1 MALPTHFL
9 TLLYLSNWISFL
21 THTLEMEILEI
32 LFAIVTCSLFCCLW
46 WTHKSTTSRRQK
58 TLPPG
63 PPGWPIVG
71 NLFQVILQKRQFMH
85 VVGDLRK
92 KYGPIFTLQM
102 GQRTLVIVTSSD
114 LIHEALVQK
123 GSNFASRPPDS
134 PIRLLFSVGKCAINS
149 AEYGPLWRT
158 LRRNFVTELINPTRI
173 RQCSW
178 IRKWAIEEHM
188 KTLESENSQH
198 GFIEVMN
205 TCRLTICSILICLCF
220 GARFSKEKLKNIE
233 SIVKDVMIISMP
245 KLPDLLPVLLPLFR
259 RQLVAAKELRKRQ
272 MECMVPIIRARREF
286 LEKSEDNM
294 KTPTVNDLKVDD
306 LEMVSPP
313 GAAYID
319 SLYNLQPP
327 SRGMLGEEELVTL
340 VTEVILAGTDTSAT
354 TIEWAMFH
362 LVTNQEIQEKLYK
375 EIVGKV
381 GVNGVIEESDVEN
394 MEYLDAVVKETFRR
408 RPPGHFTLSH
418 AATQPTE
425 LGGYVIP
432 TGVNVEFYTAWLTQ
446 DPDAWE
452 DPEEFRPE
460 RFLEG
465 GEGASVDITGMKGV
479 KMLPFGT
486 GRRICPAWSL
496 GTLHVNMLLAR
507 MVHTFKWVPVPGNPP
522 DPTETFAFTVVM
534 KNPLKATILRRD
546 IS

>member
-1 MALPTHFL
+1 MENFEIFL
-9 TLLYLSNWISFL
+9 
-21 THTLEMEILEI
+21 
-32 LFAIVTCSLFCCLW
+32 AIVTCSLFCYLW
-46 WTHKSTTSRRQK
+46 WRHQYSTASRRK
-58 TLPPG
+58 RILPPG

-198 GFIEVMN
+198 GFIEVMS

-272 MECMVPIIRARREF
+272 MECMVPIIRARKEF
-286 LEKSEDNM
+286 LEKCEDNM
-294 KTPTVNDLKVDD
+294 KSPTVNHLKVDD

-327 SRGMLGEEELVTL
+327 SRGTLGEEELVTL

-362 LVTNQEIQEKLYK
+362 LVTNQEIQEKLYN

-432 TGVNVEFYTAWLTQ
+432 TGVNVEFYTAWLTE

-496 GTLHVNMLLAR
+496 GTLHINMMLAR
-507 MVHTFKWVPVPGNPP
+507 MIHTFKWVPVPDNPP
-522 DPTETFAFTVVM
+522 DPTETFVFTVVM
-534 KNPLKATILRRD
+534 KNPLKATILPRHK
-546 IS
+546 S